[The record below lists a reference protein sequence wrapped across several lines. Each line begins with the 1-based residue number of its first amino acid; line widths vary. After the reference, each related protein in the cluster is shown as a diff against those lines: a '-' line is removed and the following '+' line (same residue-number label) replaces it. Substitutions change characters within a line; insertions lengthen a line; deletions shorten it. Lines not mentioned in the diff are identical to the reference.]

1 MTNATGIID
10 NKEMCG
16 KWLQRAIWW
25 LSQSKY
31 KVVPH
36 SRLCW
41 RTSLQLVTLFEKEG
55 DRQETLG
62 GCGLTL
68 WGVGH
73 WEHILGVNVLLWP
86 LPIMLCSL
94 TTRLRGRGLSLLL
107 WWSDSSYTDSA
118 TSEPNN
124 HELKSLKP
132 KSTVNL
138 FLPYLTTY
146 TGILSK

>member
-1 MTNATGIID
+1 MTNATGTID

-36 SRLCW
+36 RRLCW

-55 DRQETLG
+55 DSQETLG
-62 GCGLTL
+62 GCGLAL

-86 LPIMLCSL
+86 FPIMLCSL
-94 TTRLRGRGLSLLL
+94 ATGLGGRGLSLLL

-118 TSEPNN
+118 TSEPKQPWTEVFETKI
-124 HELKSLKP
+124 HSKS
-132 KSTVNL
+132 
-138 FLPYLTTY
+138 FLPYLTTH